1 MNCVCICEKVD
12 TCKSTGKACRVT
24 RQDIRKNNSV
34 KLVIAG
40 EFGQVLCWLSKM
52 RRCQTAEVSQQKCWR
67 KLENWK
73 LNTEVWPCVVQS
85 KANAL
90 KAHRCWQKTRHTC
103 GYCSCDLW
111 IWGMEFILKSLKYLT
126 EIRWWFWTGRQWQSW
141 EAMSR
146 QLLSSAHSSSLL
158 VNSDASLPGGWTQQP
173 CCLLFL
179 LSSLQGPN

>member
-1 MNCVCICEKVD
+1 MSMKKLIPVRAL
-12 TCKSTGKACRVT
+12 GKHAESPGRT
-24 RQDIRKNNSV
+24 SEKNNSV

-40 EFGQVLCWLSKM
+40 EFGQVLSWVTKV

-90 KAHRCWQKTRHTC
+90 KAHRCWQKTHHTC
-103 GYCSCDLW
+103 GCCSCDLW
-111 IWGMEFILKSLKYLT
+111 IWGMDFILKSLKYLM

-146 QLLSSAHSSSLL
+146 QFLSLVHSSSLL
-158 VNSDASLPGGWTQQP
+158 VTSDASLPGGWTQQP

-179 LSSLQGPN
+179 LSCLQAPN